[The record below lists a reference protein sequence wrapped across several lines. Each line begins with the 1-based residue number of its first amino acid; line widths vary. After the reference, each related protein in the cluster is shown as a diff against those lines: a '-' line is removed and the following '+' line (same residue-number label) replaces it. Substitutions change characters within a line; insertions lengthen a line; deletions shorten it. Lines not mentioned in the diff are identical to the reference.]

1 MQQRTGEPIRSQ
13 PSFAEL
19 YQRHAMTLLNYI
31 QRYVSTREDAED
43 VLVEA
48 FLAAY
53 KRGMLA
59 ALSEDEQLAWL
70 RRVAYNKCV
79 DILRRQQ
86 RHPMVSLE
94 KVEGMLYEADEQSPE
109 RIALRMEEHSLLWNH
124 LAELTAQQQTILHLK
139 FGQKLS
145 GAEIARRLNK
155 SESTISTLL
164 SRTLNQ
170 LRELYRSKRGDCIDE

>member
-1 MQQRTGEPIRSQ
+1 MQQRTGAPVTL
-13 PSFAEL
+13 AEL
-19 YQRHAMTLLNYI
+19 YQRHVIALLSYI
-31 QRYVSTREDAED
+31 QRYVSTYEDAED
-43 VLVEA
+43 VLVEV

-53 KRGMLA
+53 ERGTLTT
-59 ALSEDEQLAWL
+59 LSEGEQVAWL
-70 RRVAYNKCV
+70 RRVAHNKCV

-86 RHPMVSLE
+86 RHPTVSLE
-94 KVEGMLYEADEQSPE
+94 SVGGMLYEADEQSPE
-109 RIALRMEEHSLLWNH
+109 RVALRMEEHSLLWNR

-170 LRELYRSKRGDCIDE
+170 LRELYGSKKGDCIDE